1 VAREI
6 VEKPA
11 GMINYHTMAT
21 MKVAVTLDTESLREV
36 DRLVREG
43 RFPSRSRAVQA
54 ALVEMLARRK
64 RSRLAEELAKLDF
77 REERA
82 LAEETLSGEPAWPEY

>member
-1 VAREI
+1 MI
-6 VEKPA
+6 DWD
-11 GMINYHTMAT
+11 GMTTVRI
-21 MKVAVTLDTESLREV
+21 AVTLDIGSLREV

-54 ALVEMLARRK
+54 ALAEMLARRK
-64 RSRLAEELAKLDF
+64 RSRLAEELAKLDT

-82 LAEETLSGEPAWPEY
+82 LAEEALSVFPGGCG

>member
-1 VAREI
+1 
-6 VEKPA
+6 
-11 GMINYHTMAT
+11 MINYHTMAT
-21 MKVAVTLDTESLREV
+21 MKVAVTLETGSLREV

-43 RFPSRSRAVQA
+43 RFPSRSRAVQV

-64 RSRLAEELAKLDF
+64 RSRLAEELAKLDL

-82 LAEETLSGEPAWPEY
+82 LAEEGLRALPG